1 VGILDG
7 VRPRWETAAWYGF
20 SRQNIDTPLSPLYKT
35 GENGMILSPSERCPI
50 HRNWT
55 CSCHRVRTYKRTN
68 HPKWETVRIGVRRIR
83 DEFADHPDG
92 YRYKL
97 SNAEMRKVLLKKIEE
112 QHGRCG
118 LCETSFATLTGIV
131 PDHIKPKGMNS
142 ARADDRAEN
151 IQAAHLG
158 CNFAK
163 GSKRLPEKAA

>member
-1 VGILDG
+1 V
-7 VRPRWETAAWYGF
+7 
-20 SRQNIDTPLSPLYKT
+20 
-35 GENGMILSPSERCPI
+35 ILSPAERCPI
-50 HRNWT
+50 HKSWT

-68 HPKWETVRIGVRRIR
+68 HPKWELVKLGVHRIK
-83 DEFADHPDG
+83 DAFADHPDG

-97 SNAEMRKVLLKKIEE
+97 SKCEMRKVLLKKIEE
-112 QHGRCG
+112 QAGFCKLCG
-118 LCETSFATLTGIV
+118 KQFKTLTGIV